1 MSDDSDEL
9 RISKTVAFLLR
20 HRPDVGNLNPDEQG
34 WVSIEELSV
43 AVSRLMRAEVESA
56 RLEALV
62 RTSRV
67 SRFEI
72 RENRIRALHRTFPR
86 RTYVPDILYHATT
99 ADQVEQYL
107 AEGRVLPGRGRGVYL
122 SEDESQAWR
131 AAHRLG
137 SGPRVLFVD
146 TGRARRRGVHFGR
159 NRRNGLYLAPE
170 LPLNSVLNLLPR
182 FAEQW
187 SAGGIPVQWAPD
199 GTPLMAL
206 VRVTRRSGRTWEIAK
221 GKLEEGEPPEWAAV
235 REVREE
241 MGIRAN
247 LSIFAFVGLVRYGF
261 LAPGSLPR
269 LKTVHLYLMKPD
281 EPLGSDFEPALREGI
296 GEVRWFTPDQ
306 ACRAVTHSSLVP
318 LMRQARRMLLHR

>member
-1 MSDDSDEL
+1 MPDEFDEL
-9 RISKTVAFLLR
+9 RISKTIAFLLR
-20 HRPDVGNLNPDEQG
+20 HRPDVGNLHPDEQG

-43 AVSRLMRAEVESA
+43 AVSRLMRLDIESG
-56 RLEALV
+56 RVEALV
-62 RTSRV
+62 RSARV

-72 RENRIRALHRTFPR
+72 RDDRIRAVQRAPAR
-86 RTYVPDILYHATT
+86 RGVAPDILYHATT
-99 ADQVEQYL
+99 AEQVEQYL
-107 AEGRVLPGRGRGVYL
+107 AEGRVLPLRGRGVYL
-122 SEDESQAWR
+122 SEEESQAWR

-137 SGPRVLFVD
+137 GSPRVLFVD
-146 TGRARRRGVHFGR
+146 TGRARRRGVPFAR
-159 NRRNGLYLAPE
+159 NRRNGLYVAPE
-170 LPLNSVLNLLPR
+170 LPLNAVLNLLPR

-206 VRVTRRSGRTWEIAK
+206 ARVTRRSGRTWEIAK

-241 MGIRAN
+241 MGIEVG

-281 EPLGSDFEPALREGI
+281 EPIGTDFRPALREGI

-318 LMRQARRMLLHR
+318 LMRQARRMLLRR